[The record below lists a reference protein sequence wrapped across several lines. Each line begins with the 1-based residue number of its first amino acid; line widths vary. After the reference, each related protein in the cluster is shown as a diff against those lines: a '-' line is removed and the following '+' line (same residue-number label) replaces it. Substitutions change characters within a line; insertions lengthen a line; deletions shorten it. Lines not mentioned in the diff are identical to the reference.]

1 MVSAVLLRMLFVLD
15 GSVGGF
21 CECVRIPS
29 RHFYLALTT
38 DCTKLHIVYRELIEP
53 KTTKWLMDFLDLGHV
68 EYVCYAI

>member
-53 KTTKWLMDFLDLGHV
+53 KTTK
-68 EYVCYAI
+68 